1 MIDIE
6 LLPENVISN
15 IWQNISNDSNLT
27 ITPCLLELTAKYSS
41 SLLFSSKFKTDCLIK
56 CIYNNTPIE
65 IFKKIASIDTNA
77 NTNANT
83 NSSFMHPMHLPNL
96 TKVLKEACC
105 NNSFEIV
112 KLLLEDNSL
121 HRALPDDDESYC
133 LRISVLL
140 GYTEIVKLLLEDNRP
155 HRVNPNEMDNYSLKV
170 ACIYGHTEIV
180 KMLLEDNRPNR
191 ALPDTIDNN
200 SLLQIAQSGNIECIK
215 LLLEDKRPHCATSNI
230 LKTSLELSQG
240 IMRIFS

>member
-6 LLPENVISN
+6 LLPDNVISN
-15 IWQNISNDSNLT
+15 IWQIISNDSDLT

-65 IFKKIASIDTNA
+65 IFKKIAFIDTNTIT
-77 NTNANT
+77 NT
-83 NSSFMHPMHLPNL
+83 SSFLTHTMHLPNL

-105 NNSFEIV
+105 NNSIEIV

-121 HRALPDDDESYC
+121 HRALPEDDQSYC

-140 GYTEIVKLLLEDNRP
+140 GYTEIVKL
-155 HRVNPNEMDNYSLKV
+155 
-170 ACIYGHTEIV
+170 
-180 KMLLEDNRPNR
+180 LLEDNRPNR

-200 SLLQIAQSGNIECIK
+200 SLLQIAQSGNIDCIK
-215 LLLEDKRPHCATSNI
+215 LLLEDKRPHCASSNI
-230 LKTSLELSQG
+230 LQTSLELSQG

>member
-6 LLPENVISN
+6 LLPDNVISN
-15 IWQNISNDSNLT
+15 IWQIISNDSDLT

-56 CIYNNTPIE
+56 CIYYNTPIE
-65 IFKKIASIDTNA
+65 IFKKIAFIDTN
-77 NTNANT
+77 T
-83 NSSFMHPMHLPNL
+83 SSFLTHTMHLPNL

-105 NNSFEIV
+105 NNSIGIV

-121 HRALPDDDESYC
+121 HRALPEDDQSYC

-155 HRVNPNEMDNYSLKV
+155 HRVLPNEMDNYS
-170 ACIYGHTEIV
+170 
-180 KMLLEDNRPNR
+180 
-191 ALPDTIDNN
+191 
-200 SLLQIAQSGNIECIK
+200 
-215 LLLEDKRPHCATSNI
+215 
-230 LKTSLELSQG
+230 
-240 IMRIFS
+240 